1 MKCGLTC
8 VSKIV
13 RYVSIHMTRQ
23 IVIQYRFYLN
33 ISSEIIDH
41 DVMYTMDTI
50 VRSKDRRRLNLKKK
64 MEELKRNELKY
75 IE

>member
-1 MKCGLTC
+1 
-8 VSKIV
+8 
-13 RYVSIHMTRQ
+13 
-23 IVIQYRFYLN
+23 
-33 ISSEIIDH
+33 
-41 DVMYTMDTI
+41 MYTMDTI